1 MAKLN
6 NEQVVA
12 ILQGKGFVLKDISSY
27 ETIKSPIIIQ
37 CNSGHDIYTTLETAR
52 KQRFVCPKCDGGVYK
67 YTKNGEPPAKK
78 GVRVLGFDNAT
89 KMMGVSVFDDGELVF
104 YNVFNFNSKSLEKR
118 LLQIFD
124 LLNDYILP
132 EWEPDQIFVEDIQMQ
147 RLQYVAF
154 KALGMLLGVIVIS
167 LEHHEIPYEV
177 VSSKIW
183 RADFLVK
190 GRSRDEQKSHAI
202 QIVKD
207 MYNLEVSD
215 DAAEAILIGKY
226 GSRKLLDKDK
236 KIF

>member
-6 NEQVVA
+6 NEQIIA
-12 ILQGKGFVLKDISSY
+12 ILTEKGFRIKDIAVY
-27 ETIKSPIIIQ
+27 ETIKSPITVI
-37 CNSGHDIYTTLETAR
+37 CNEGHETHTTLETAR

-67 YTKNGEPPAKK
+67 YTKNGEPPEKK

-104 YNVFNFNSKSLEKR
+104 YTVFNFNSKVLEKR

-124 LLNDYILP
+124 ILNDYILP
-132 EWEPDQIFVEDIQMQ
+132 EWEPDYVFVEDIQMQ

-167 LEHHEIPYEV
+167 LEHHEIPYTV
-177 VSSKIW
+177 VGSKVW

-190 GRSRDEQKSHAI
+190 GRSREEQKAHAI
-202 QIVKD
+202 DIVKN
-207 MYNLEVSD
+207 MYNLEVTD

-226 GSRKLLDKDK
+226 GSRQLLDKEE

>member
-12 ILQGKGFVLKDISSY
+12 ILQEKGFVIKDISSY

-37 CNSGHDIYTTLETAR
+37 CSAGHDIHTTLETAR
-52 KQRFVCPKCDGGVYK
+52 KQRFVCPKCDGGIYK

-78 GVRVLGFDNAT
+78 GMRVLGFDNAT

-104 YNVFNFNSKSLEKR
+104 YTVFNFNNKLLEKR

-124 LLNDYILP
+124 ILNDYILP
-132 EWEPDQIFVEDIQMQ
+132 EWEPDYVFVEDIQMQ

-154 KALGMLLGVIVIS
+154 KALGMLLGVITIS
-167 LEHHEIPYEV
+167 LEHHEIPYTV
-177 VSSKIW
+177 VGSKVW

-190 GRSRDEQKSHAI
+190 GRSREEQKNHAI
-202 QIVKD
+202 EIVKN

-226 GSRKLLDKDK
+226 GSRQILDKEE